1 MTSTILN
8 RVPVERI
15 TAQARQVHAGRTLLT
30 LLAGAFFL
38 AGWVAFRVAALA
50 WLALAW
56 CAVAT
61 REGWREARKAEAA
74 RKVSR
79 GSAREG

>member
-1 MTSTILN
+1 MTTVLD

-30 LLAGAFFL
+30 LLAGFFYL
-38 AGWVAFRVAALA
+38 VGWVAFRVATVL

-79 GSAREG
+79 KSS

>member
-1 MTSTILN
+1 MTTILD

-30 LLAGAFFL
+30 MLAGFFFL
-38 AGWVAFRVAALA
+38 IGWVAFRVVAVA
-50 WLALAW
+50 WLALTW

-61 REGWREARKAEAA
+61 REGWLEARKAEAA
-74 RKVSR
+74 RKVR
-79 GSAREG
+79 R

>member
-1 MTSTILN
+1 MTTILD

-30 LLAGAFFL
+30 LLAGFFYVL
-38 AGWVAFRVAALA
+38 GWLAFRICAVA
-50 WLALAW
+50 WLAVVW

-79 GSAREG
+79 GSARAG

>member
-1 MTSTILN
+1 MTSVLD
-8 RVPVERI
+8 RVPVASI

-79 GSAREG
+79 GSARAG

>member
-1 MTSTILN
+1 MTSVLD
-8 RVPVERI
+8 RVPVAAL
-15 TAQARQVHAGRTLLT
+15 TAPARQVHAGRTLLS

-61 REGWREARKAEAA
+61 REGWREAKKQKRPNRA
-74 RKVSR
+74 
-79 GSAREG
+79 

>member
-1 MTSTILN
+1 MTTILD

-30 LLAGAFFL
+30 MLAGFFFL
-38 AGWVAFRVAALA
+38 IGWVAFRVVAVA
-50 WLALAW
+50 WLALTW

-74 RKVSR
+74 RKVR
-79 GSAREG
+79 R

>member
-1 MTSTILN
+1 MTTILD

-15 TAQARQVHAGRTLLT
+15 TAQAREVHAGKTLMT
-30 LLAGAFFL
+30 LVAGLFFVI
-38 AGWVAFRVAALA
+38 GWVAFRVVAVV
-50 WLALAW
+50 WLAMVW

-61 REGWREARKAEAA
+61 REGWRESRKAEAR

-79 GSAREG
+79 GS

>member
-1 MTSTILN
+1 MTTILD

-30 LLAGAFFL
+30 MLAGFFFL
-38 AGWVAFRVAALA
+38 LGWVAFRVVAVA
-50 WLALAW
+50 WLALTW
-56 CAVAT
+56 CAVAA

-74 RKVSR
+74 RKVR
-79 GSAREG
+79 R

>member
-1 MTSTILN
+1 MTTILD

-30 LLAGAFFL
+30 LVAGFFFL
-38 AGWVAFRVAALA
+38 LGWVAFRVVAVM
-50 WLALAW
+50 WLAAAW

-74 RKVSR
+74 RKVR
-79 GSAREG
+79 R

>member
-1 MTSTILN
+1 MTTILD

-15 TAQARQVHAGRTLLT
+15 TAQAREVRAGRTLLT
-30 LLAGAFFL
+30 LLAGFFYVL
-38 AGWVAFRVAALA
+38 GWVAFRVVAVV
-50 WLALAW
+50 WLAVVW

-79 GSAREG
+79 GSARAG